1 MNRSMITSSK
11 FLFDSMKVKSS
22 RNYYRLS
29 TFHSAVPSTFR
40 SKSLSNNQSSGQCNP
55 PSSAAL
61 SRHSSAHACR
71 RSYHSF
77 PDPKEKPVITTHFS
91 TAKPQLEKTNLDL
104 SLNVDFK
111 MNAPYPNY
119 EKYNSYIQNVNPKT
133 FSTVLK
139 NGLTIAS
146 EDRYS
151 LMTTLA
157 FVVKTGRYDVL

>member
-1 MNRSMITSSK
+1 
-11 FLFDSMKVKSS
+11 MKVKSS
-22 RNYYRLS
+22 RNYCRLPS
-29 TFHSAVPSTFR
+29 FHSAVPSTIL
-40 SKSLSNNQSSGQCNP
+40 SKSNQATIGNHQSSSQYNP
-55 PSSAAL
+55 SPSVAP
-61 SRHSSAHACR
+61 SAHISR

-91 TAKPQLEKTNLDL
+91 TAKPQIEKTKLDL

-111 MNAPYPNY
+111 MNAPFPNY
-119 EKYNSYIQNVNPKT
+119 ETYNRYIKDVNPKT

-157 FVVKTGRYDVL
+157 FVVKTGRYDVVCLYFAHM